1 MSGCPMAPVPPA
13 TNTFITFPFARSS
26 TDDEAP
32 GADVTHDELRPL
44 LFSIAYRMVGSV
56 GDAEDLVQEAFLRF
70 HREEQEGTEIGSA
83 KAFLTTVTTRL
94 AIDHLRSAR
103 VQREQYVGE
112 WLPEPLL
119 VDPGPSPAE
128 RAEMSD
134 TLSMAFLVLLEN
146 LSPLE
151 RAVFL
156 LHDVFGYSFAEIA
169 GTVEKSEDNC
179 RQIATRARKAVD
191 AGRPRFDPS
200 EEERRRVVEQFFM
213 ALAGDGGD
221 VASLLA
227 DDVVPHAD
235 GGGKAPAIARPLVG
249 GDRVGR
255 FWSNLMRQAARVGG
269 TVDFVSVNGQP
280 GAILRAPEGG
290 IVSVVSFDVGGG
302 RITQIRAVLNPD
314 KLRHL
319 GEVADAAALVARL
332 RRRRPAP

>member
-56 GDAEDLVQEAFLRF
+56 GDAEDLVQEAFLRL
-70 HREEQEGTEIGSA
+70 HREQQEGTEIASE

-103 VQREQYVGE
+103 VRREEYVGE

-119 VDPGPSPAE
+119 VDPGPTPADH
-128 RAEMSD
+128 AEMSD
-134 TLSMAFLVLLEN
+134 TLSLAFLLLLESV
-146 LSPLE
+146 SPLE

-169 GTVEKSEDNC
+169 EVVGKSEDNC
-179 RQIATRARKAVD
+179 RQIAVRARRAVD

-200 EEERRRVVEQFFM
+200 EEERRRVAERFFA
-213 ALAGDGGD
+213 ALTGE
-221 VASLLA
+221 AS
-227 DDVVPHAD
+227 D
-235 GGGKAPAIARPLVG
+235 IA
-249 GDRVGR
+249 
-255 FWSNLMRQAARVGG
+255 
-269 TVDFVSVNGQP
+269 
-280 GAILRAPEGG
+280 
-290 IVSVVSFDVGGG
+290 
-302 RITQIRAVLNPD
+302 AVLS
-314 KLRHL
+314 
-319 GEVADAAALVARL
+319 E
-332 RRRRPAP
+332 